1 MASSPFEQQVGRF
14 VLALLHTGSWLSELV
29 SDLTAALPAESYP
42 GEDPRTVVLEMLCG
56 TIATALQSADPR
68 DLQRATELIDLAAS
82 RTLGHLQ
89 LARELSRRIHDGDDA
104 VGRTFG

>member
-1 MASSPFEQQVGRF
+1 LEQRVGRF

-42 GEDPRTVVLEMLCG
+42 GEDPRTVVL
-56 TIATALQSADPR
+56 
-68 DLQRATELIDLAAS
+68 AAS

-89 LARELSRRIHDGDDA
+89 LGRDLSRRIHDGDDA